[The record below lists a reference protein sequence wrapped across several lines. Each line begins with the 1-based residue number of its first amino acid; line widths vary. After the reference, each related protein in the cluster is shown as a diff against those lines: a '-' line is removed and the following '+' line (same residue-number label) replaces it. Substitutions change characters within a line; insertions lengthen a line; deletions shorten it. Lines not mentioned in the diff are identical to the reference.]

1 MDIRQRP
8 KNYSDVSR
16 ETFYETMARAIA
28 IVNQKG
34 GVGKTTTAINLG
46 ACLTLAGKKV
56 LLLDMDPQANATTGL
71 GLDYRSIDKGSYDLL
86 LGDENPMA
94 LIKNTTLANL
104 SLVPATKALLGAE
117 VELTSLPNR
126 ARILKQRIQAL
137 LDSWHY
143 ILIDCPP
150 SLGFLTINALVASE
164 SVIVPIQCEY
174 YALEGLTQLLHTL
187 ETVKATLNPNLSLL
201 GLLLT
206 MFDPR
211 NTLSNQVAQQTRQAF
226 GKRVFSSVIPRNV
239 RLGEAPSHGKPIIQ
253 YDIKSKGAQGYL
265 SLAQELINILEKG
278 NGQERGLR

>member
-1 MDIRQRP
+1 
-8 KNYSDVSR
+8 
-16 ETFYETMARAIA
+16 MAKTIAIA
-28 IVNQKG
+28 NQKG

-56 LLLDMDPQANATTGL
+56 LLMDMDPQANATTGL
-71 GLDYRSIDKGSYDLL
+71 GIDYRALEKGSYELL
-86 LGDENPMA
+86 LGQDEPHL
-94 LIKNTTLANL
+94 LIKNTTLPNL
-104 SLVPATKALLGAE
+104 SIVPATKALLGAE
-117 VELTSLPNR
+117 VELASLPNR
-126 ARILKQRIQAL
+126 TRILRQRTQAL

-187 ETVKATLNPNLSLL
+187 DTVKATLNPNLRLL

-226 GKRVFSSVIPRNV
+226 GKKVFSSVIPRNV
-239 RLGEAPSHGKPIIQ
+239 RLGEAPSHGKPIVQ
-253 YDIKSKGAQGYL
+253 YDIRSKGAQGYL
-265 SLAQELINILEKG
+265 ALAQELIDLLEKG